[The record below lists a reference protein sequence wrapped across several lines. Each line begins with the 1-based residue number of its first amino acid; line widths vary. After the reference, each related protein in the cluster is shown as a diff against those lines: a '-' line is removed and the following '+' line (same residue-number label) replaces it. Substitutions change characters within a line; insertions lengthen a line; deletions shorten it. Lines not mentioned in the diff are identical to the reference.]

1 MSRAPAPR
9 PDSGNPLTPEAKSA
23 ADGAHPFARALV
35 PLALILVGFL
45 VVIGIDLYWD
55 RASAEL
61 EGPIEE
67 GRARLRDAELV
78 VADLSRIEA
87 AVYKMAGTRG
97 GPAQARIARSLH
109 SLIEATG
116 ARLTVLGEGGAVAPL
131 DSRDQDG
138 PYGLAPQP
146 ADVRH
151 QALGHYPLDIGDLAP
166 KLTAVS
172 EKVAVLAG
180 LLSERDAAWEQRN
193 AVAESQA
200 VDAVQV
206 FLGNLPPT
214 FYRLNE
220 QADRLLD
227 DGRQRFADLQLQI
240 EAQRR
245 HQGGIEGLLVT
256 LVVLTVLALAYAHT
270 LRIERD
276 NQRLRLARDAMA
288 RARDAAEAANRSKS
302 VFLANMSHEI
312 RTPMNAVIGMT
323 SLVLDSELAPK
334 QRHDVKTILNSAN
347 ALLGL
352 LNDIL
357 DFSRIEAQQ
366 VQLERRSFDL
376 VEVIEEVVRTFS
388 DMSRRSG
395 VALYYRIDPSF
406 PRAAVGDSLRLRQV
420 LVNLVGNAF
429 KFTTRGY
436 VRIDAG
442 LDEERAGLVTL
453 RLQVSDTGVGIPRN
467 RQAGI
472 FSRFT
477 QADETIYRK
486 HGGSGLGLSI
496 SQKLAELMDGRMW
509 VESEPGAGSRFQ
521 FTVRLPRA
529 EGRPLPDLGGPRLL
543 VAGTDAIAMG
553 LVCERLIQLGC
564 RAECVF
570 EAAAA
575 DARLKAAAAAR
586 DPFRIVVLEKCL
598 CDATTTD
605 ILTFL
610 REIPVAPDLALIA
623 LSEPDKDESER
634 LADGSHVLC
643 VTEPLIVGE
652 LLTHMQDFAAAQRLA
667 ATRTDAPA
675 KAHQRGAYR
684 ILLVEDNHVNS
695 VIARRVLEKDNHQVT
710 EALDGAVA
718 LAAMAGADYD
728 LVLMDVQMP
737 TLDGLEAT
745 RIIRAL
751 ENGQTPECPE
761 AVSAALSA
769 RLAGRHTPVI
779 AMTAN
784 AMAGDRELCLTAGM
798 DDYITKPFK
807 REEMLETVHRVMDA
821 RQAPAAAPIPAAV
834 DPGAT
839 A

>member
-9 PDSGNPLTPEAKSA
+9 PDGDGLPTPLTEQA
-23 ADGAHPFARALV
+23 AHTSHPFVRAIA
-35 PLALILVGFL
+35 PLALLLAGFL
-45 VVIGIDLYWD
+45 AVIGIDVYTDHSIRQLTLSND
-55 RASAEL
+55 
-61 EGPIEE
+61 EGW
-67 GRARLRDAELV
+67 ARLRDAEQV
-78 VADLSRIEA
+78 GADLSRIEA
-87 AVYKMAGTRG
+87 AVYQLAGTRG
-97 GPAQARIARSLH
+97 GPAQARISRNLRT
-109 SLIEATG
+109 LIDGTG
-116 ARLTVLGEGGAVAPL
+116 ARLTVLAQGGAIDPRNAADL
-131 DSRDQDG
+131 DG
-138 PYGLAPQP
+138 PYASPTPPEETPHG
-146 ADVRH
+146 
-151 QALGHYPLDIGDLAP
+151 ALGHYPLEVGELVP
-166 KLTAVS
+166 KLAAVN
-172 EKVAVLAG
+172 EKAAVLAQ
-180 LLSERDAAWEQRN
+180 LLSERDAAWELRDTAAQAP
-193 AVAESQA
+193 AVA
-200 VDAVQV
+200 AVQD
-206 FLGNLPPT
+206 FLGTLPPL
-214 FYRLNE
+214 FFRLNE
-220 QADRLLD
+220 QANRLLD
-227 DGRQRFADLQLQI
+227 DARQRLADLQRQV
-240 EAQRR
+240 EVQRR
-245 HQGGIEGLLVT
+245 HLRWIEGLLVV
-256 LVVLTVLALAYAHT
+256 LVILAVLVLVYVYALR
-270 LRIERD
+270 LERD
-276 NQRLRLARDAMA
+276 KRQLRLARDDMA
-288 RARDAAEAANRSKS
+288 RCRDAADAANRSKS

-376 VEVIEEVVRTFS
+376 VEVVEEVVRTFS
-388 DMSRRSG
+388 DTSRRTG
-395 VALYYRIDPSF
+395 VALYYRIDPNF
-406 PRAAVGDSLRLRQV
+406 PRAAVGDALRLRQI

-442 LDEERAGLVTL
+442 LELERSGLVTL
-453 RLQVSDTGVGIPRN
+453 RFQVTDTGVGIPRN

-472 FSRFT
+472 FSRFA

-496 SQKLAELMDGRMW
+496 SQKLTELMDGRMW
-509 VESEPGAGSRFQ
+509 VESEPGAGSRFV

-529 EGRPLPDLGGPRLL
+529 QGRPLPDLGNPRLL

-586 DPFRIVVLEKCL
+586 DPFRIVVLEKSL

-652 LLTHMQDFAAAQRLA
+652 LLTHMQDFAEAQRQA
-667 ATRTDAPA
+667 AARTEAPA
-675 KAHQRGAYR
+675 RAHPRGTYR

-695 VIARRVLEKDNHQVT
+695 VIARRVLEKDDHQVT
-710 EALDGAVA
+710 EALDGVVA
-718 LAAMAGADYD
+718 LNALATADYD
-728 LVLMDVQMP
+728 LVMMDVQMP
-737 TLDGLEAT
+737 TMDGLEAT

-751 ENGQTPECPE
+751 ECG
-761 AVSAALSA
+761 AVSERPEVVPADLAG

-784 AMAGDRELCLTAGM
+784 AMAGDRELCLAAGM